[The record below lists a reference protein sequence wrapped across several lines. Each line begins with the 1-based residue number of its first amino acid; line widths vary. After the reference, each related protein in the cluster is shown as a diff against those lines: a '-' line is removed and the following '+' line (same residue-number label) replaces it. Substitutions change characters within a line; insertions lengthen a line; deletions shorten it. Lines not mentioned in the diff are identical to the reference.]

1 LAGVFKS
8 KQTMLSER
16 AKIAI
21 KFWGGVPPRKIA
33 KQLNRSE
40 SWVSTQTD
48 IIMATRPR
56 YDNRG

>member
-1 LAGVFKS
+1 
-8 KQTMLSER
+8 MLSER